1 MGLTPAIHS
10 REEHIKALVLAGA
23 ILIVLP
29 LLPLGNLVLYPFM
42 ILSTWFHEMG
52 HGMAAVMVGY
62 DFERLVLFPDGS
74 GVAESYGPLRG
85 TRLKEAA
92 ISAAGP
98 IGPAIIG
105 SLLIIAS
112 AHPRAWKP
120 ALFLLAAAIALS
132 TVIWVDGLTGWIVLP
147 LIATA
152 LVAIGLKGTPWLDR
166 FALQLL
172 GLQAALSMFAQWD
185 YLLMEQADIGG
196 GTMLSDTGQ
205 LEAALLLPH
214 WVWAIGIIALAALM
228 IGASLRYALS
238 DRRTPSDW
246 TPRRVKR
253 RP

>member
-85 TRLKEAA
+85 TRLKAA
-92 ISAAGP
+92 ISAAARRPRHYRFAADHRLGP
-98 IGPAIIG
+98 SARGAGPVPAG
-105 SLLIIAS
+105 RC
-112 AHPRAWKP
+112 HRAVD
-120 ALFLLAAAIALS
+120 I
-132 TVIWVDGLTGWIVLP
+132 IWVDGMTGWIVLP
-147 LIATA
+147 LIAAA

-185 YLLMEQADIGG
+185 YLLMEQADIGAA
-196 GTMLSDTGQ
+196 MLSDTGQ

-214 WVWAIGIIALAALM
+214 WVWAIGI
-228 IGASLRYALS
+228 SR
-238 DRRTPSDW
+238 W
-246 TPRRVKR
+246 PRS
-253 RP
+253 